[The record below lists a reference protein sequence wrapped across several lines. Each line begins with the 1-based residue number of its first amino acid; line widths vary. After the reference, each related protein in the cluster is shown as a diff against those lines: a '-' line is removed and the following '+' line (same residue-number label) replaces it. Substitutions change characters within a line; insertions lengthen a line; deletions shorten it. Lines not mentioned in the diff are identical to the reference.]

1 MNLELINR
9 TPVEATFRTPV
20 LFVHGGWHGAWCW
33 DEHFLDYF
41 AECGFTVFA
50 LSFRNH
56 GKSQSIGSLRWQ
68 RGSDY
73 VADLNE
79 IVGRIGQPP
88 VLVGHS
94 MGGYIVQRYLESRKA
109 PAAVL
114 LASLPPHGLLPGT
127 LRQLSRHPW
136 AVTKV
141 LLQMNPWCIVATPQL
156 ARDALFSRGM
166 PTEQVQAYFSKLQK
180 ESFLVFLDMMF
191 LRRPRPH
198 RVKRVQQ
205 VPMLVLDCTG
215 DAQFTPAEVR
225 SIARAYS
232 AESEIFRGMAHDMML
247 EPGWECVASRII
259 DWLRGLPGLC

>member
-1 MNLELINR
+1 
-9 TPVEATFRTPV
+9 V

-33 DEHFLDYF
+33 EEHFLRYF
-41 AECGFTVFA
+41 AERGFTAHA

-56 GKSQSIGSLRWQ
+56 GKSQSIGSLRWK

-73 VADLNE
+73 VADLRE
-79 IVGRIGQPP
+79 IVVQIGQPP

-94 MGGYIVQRYLESRKA
+94 MGGYVVQRYLERWKI

-127 LRQLSRHPW
+127 LRQLRKHPW

-141 LLQMNPWCIVATPQL
+141 LLQMRPSAIVATPQL
-156 ARDALFSRGM
+156 ARDALFSRQM
-166 PTEQVQAYFSKLQK
+166 PADQVEAYFSKLQE

-191 LRRPRPH
+191 LRLPRPR
-198 RVKRVQQ
+198 RVKR
-205 VPMLVLDCTG
+205 VPMLVLDALG

-225 SIARAYS
+225 SIARAYN
-232 AESEIFRGMAHDMML
+232 AELEIFSGMAHDMML
-247 EPGWECVASRII
+247 EPGWEGVASRII